1 MKLSRS
7 IHLSHGYLNYY
18 IKKDG
23 CGVEMGNISVA
34 MATYNGE
41 KYISE
46 QLDSI
51 LPQLAGEDELIISDD
66 NSKDNTV
73 EIIKGYIASDDRIKL
88 FSNLNSG
95 VIKNFENAIKLCKN
109 EIVFLCD
116 QDDVWV
122 NNKVAVTK
130 KYFENDDKLMV
141 IVSDAYVTDD
151 KLNVII
157 DSFFKSRNSQ
167 KGVVRNIIKNSYLGC
182 TMAFR
187 QSAKPYFLPIPS
199 NIGMH
204 DMWIG
209 ISMEMFGET
218 KFIAEKL
225 VYYRRHESTVTK
237 INKSKFPNI
246 RSTVLRRKN
255 LVLELYK
262 RNKIIKKRK
271 IQ

>member
-1 MKLSRS
+1 MA
-7 IHLSHGYLNYY
+7 
-18 IKKDG
+18 
-23 CGVEMGNISVA
+23 NISVA
-34 MATYNGE
+34 MATFNGE

-51 LPQLAGEDELIISDD
+51 LPQLGSEDELIVSD
-66 NSKDNTV
+66 NMSKDDTV
-73 EIIKGYIASDDRIKL
+73 EIIKGYMNFDDRIKL
-88 FSNLNSG
+88 FSNLNQG
-95 VIKNFENAIKLCKN
+95 VIGNFENAINLCNN

-122 NNKVAVTK
+122 DNKVAVTK
-130 KYFENDDKLMV
+130 KYFENDNELMV

-157 DSFFKSRNSQ
+157 DSFFRLMNSQ
-167 KGVVRNIIKNSYLGC
+167 KGVVRNVIKNSYLGC

-187 QSAKPYFLPIPS
+187 QSAKSYFLPIPL

-218 KFIAEKL
+218 QFIAEKL

-237 INKSKFPNI
+237 MNKSKFSNF
-246 RSTVLRRKN
+246 RSIVLQRKN
-255 LVLELYK
+255 LVFELYK
-262 RNKIIKKRK
+262 RHNIIKKGK
-271 IQ
+271 TQ

>member
-1 MKLSRS
+1 MA
-7 IHLSHGYLNYY
+7 
-18 IKKDG
+18 
-23 CGVEMGNISVA
+23 NISVA
-34 MATYNGE
+34 MATFNGE

-51 LPQLAGEDELIISDD
+51 IAQLGGEDELIISDD
-66 NSKDNTV
+66 KSSDNTV
-73 EIIKGYIASDDRIKL
+73 EIVKGYMDTDDRIKL

-95 VIKNFENAIKLCKN
+95 VINNFENAIKLCNN

-122 NNKVAVTK
+122 KNKVAVTK
-130 KYFENDDKLMV
+130 KYFENDNELMV
-141 IVSDAYVTDD
+141 VVSDAYVTDD

-157 DSFFKSRNSQ
+157 DSFYKSRNSK

-209 ISMEMFGET
+209 ISMEMFGKT
-218 KFIAEKL
+218 QFIAEKL

-237 INKSKFPNI
+237 VNEKSKFPNI
-246 RSTVLRRKN
+246 KRTVLQRKN

-262 RNKIIKKRK
+262 RSKSIKKGK
-271 IQ
+271 TK